1 MLTKFRR
8 QPFFKYYDCI
18 ALLYLRI
25 FAPSEKMYTRYFIR
39 LSYNGSNYHGW
50 QYQPNAMSVQE
61 MLQDKVSVLLR
72 EKTDI
77 MGAGRTDTGVH
88 ATEYYA
94 HFDALRDDLH
104 TDADFLFKLNCMLP
118 DDIAI
123 HGVYAMPENAHAR
136 FAAVARTY
144 HYHLVRK
151 KDAFAVGRA
160 WEVRWRNLDAE
171 KMNEAAAI
179 LLNYKNFASFE
190 RTGSDNKTSIC
201 DVTESYWEIN
211 GDKMKYVITANRFL
225 RNMVRAVV
233 GTLVDVGRG
242 KLQPADLHTIIETQQ
257 RSEAGSSAPAHGLYL
272 ARIKYP
278 EHYNL
283 D

>member
-1 MLTKFRR
+1 
-8 QPFFKYYDCI
+8 
-18 ALLYLRI
+18 
-25 FAPSEKMYTRYFIR
+25 MYTRYFIQ

-50 QYQPNAMSVQE
+50 QYQPNAMTVQE
-61 MLQDKVSVLLR
+61 MLQDKVGILLR

-88 ATEYYA
+88 ATEYFA
-94 HFDALRDDLH
+94 HFDALRNDLH
-104 TDADFLFKLNCMLP
+104 TDEDFLFKLNCMLP

-123 HGVYAMPENAHAR
+123 HRIVAMPENAHAR
-136 FAAVARTY
+136 FAAISRTY
-144 HYHLVRK
+144 HYHLTRK
-151 KDAFAVGRA
+151 KDAFSVNRA
-160 WEVRWRNLDAE
+160 WEVRWRNLDTD
-171 KMNEAAAI
+171 KMNAAAAI
-179 LLNYKNFASFE
+179 LLQYKNFASFE

-201 DVTESYWEIN
+201 DVTESYWEMN

-242 KLQPADLHTIIETQQ
+242 KLQPEDLHTIIETKQ

-272 ARIKYP
+272 ARVRYP

-283 D
+283 DQP